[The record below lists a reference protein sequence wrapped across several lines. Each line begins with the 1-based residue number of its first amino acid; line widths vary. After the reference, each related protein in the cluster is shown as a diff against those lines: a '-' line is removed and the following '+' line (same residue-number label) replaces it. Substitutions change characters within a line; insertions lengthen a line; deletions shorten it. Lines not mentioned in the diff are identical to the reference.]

1 MELKVA
7 ETGPQKGGSQ
17 VRIIARIEK
26 MAGGFYA
33 FDGKTFDSFLTARR
47 AMLEQTRRRRS
58 ARRQD
63 DMVVAQSG
71 KRAAVSRMSGA
82 SGLLEPEFE
91 RV

>member
-1 MELKVA
+1 M
-7 ETGPQKGGSQ
+7 
-17 VRIIARIEK
+17 RIIARIEK